1 VAYNRQLPK
10 QFTSTHTT
18 EFDNLLVSG
27 CSFTY
32 NNSTEHLCTW
42 PYYLRDICG
51 FNEVYDSSQAGAGS
65 NHIFNSIIN
74 EVETNSNIN
83 AKNTLVIIMWSGLTR
98 TDLIAETH
106 ITKSYYNMNHYNFDD
121 KFSTLSLNSVF
132 IQAPRSDSNPLVA
145 KLHQLYKKIIPGD
158 AQILESAFKIIA
170 LQSYLEKQGFKY
182 IMLNWM
188 GPTLNSVFIQA
199 PRSDSNPLVA
209 KLHQLPELNT
219 LNNAIKESV
228 LSIFDPVKTLGEYAT
243 NTRQTIPNDGHPT
256 PDAHLSWTREYL
268 IPYLESKKLIA
279 TG

>member
-1 VAYNRQLPK
+1 MAYHIQLPK

-18 EFDNLLVSG
+18 GFDNLLVSG

-32 NNSTEHLCTW
+32 NNSTEHICTW

-51 FNEVYDSSQAGAGS
+51 FNEVYDSSQSGAGS

-188 GPTLNSVFIQA
+188 DPT
-199 PRSDSNPLVA
+199 
-209 KLHQLPELNT
+209 PELNT